1 MKKLLLSFI
10 VMFSTISLS
19 STVLAAPQ
27 LGQEF
32 DAVAQALPSA
42 DNSKIEVMEI
52 FWYGCSHCYHMEK
65 PLHTWLKNKPE
76 DVNFIRMPG
85 LPNPSWA
92 PMAQAFY
99 TMDALGIHDK
109 LHTKLFD
116 AIHKQRTL
124 NPTKQKAT
132 IDWVVNNS
140 GLDRKIVEDTFNSFA
155 VNAKLKR
162 AEQVFRSS
170 GATGVPSLVIDG
182 KYITSGTM
190 AGGNP
195 QALQV
200 TDYIIKNIRA
210 SKKKAPTKKT
220 PSKK

>member
-1 MKKLLLSFI
+1 
-10 VMFSTISLS
+10 
-19 STVLAAPQ
+19 
-27 LGQEF
+27 
-32 DAVAQALPSA
+32 
-42 DNSKIEVMEI
+42 ME
-52 FWYGCSHCYHMEK
+52 E
-65 PLHTWLKNKPE
+65 PLHTWLKNKPA

-99 TMDALGIHDK
+99 TMDALGIQEK

-124 NPTKQKAT
+124 DPTKQKST
-132 IDWVVNNS
+132 INWIVNNS
-140 GLDRKIVEDTFNSFA
+140 GLDRKKIEGTFNSFA
-155 VNAKLKR
+155 VNAKVKR

-200 TDYIIKNIRA
+200 ADYIIKNIRA
-210 SKKKAPTKKT
+210 SKKKVSTKKT
-220 PSKK
+220 SSKK